1 MADRDVAQDTY
12 QHYRFCYDNGHR
24 QFLAKAKRCF
34 DFWNGEQ
41 WDAHDKAKRDRER
54 RPALTFNMIEALV
67 RSMVGVQRALRNDVR
82 FVPTASAGMEDARVR
97 DALWLHIQNQN
108 SFEFLE
114 MDVFTKGLIFSRAYY
129 DVRMSYEHSFQGNV
143 QITSPRSQD
152 VVLDP
157 SADAYDSSAWPRV
170 ITRRWISNNDVS
182 DLYGDEIARQVLGRI
197 APSFFDFED
206 TFMAQQMGQLTYF
219 ATGVDGPIDSK
230 TVRAHLLLDH
240 QYFITRMRDVF
251 VDMQTG
257 DFKEIPEGW
266 DRERIGRVLEA
277 APGLNVAKRRVRAIQ
292 WDVMVDDI
300 VAHSAISP
308 YDHFTIVPYFPSW
321 IDGVA
326 RGAVEGMLDPQMMYN
341 KITSNEIE
349 VVSSMA
355 NSGYKVKA
363 GSLKNMTIPEM
374 EAKGAQPGVVFELA
388 DIGDLDKLQPNQVP
402 QGYDRLSFKAEAMLG
417 NIAGL
422 SRAGRGMAREDMS
435 GNAILENQANQEI
448 NFAGWLAN
456 LHRTKQLVATRVLDL
471 VSAHYSETR
480 TLLINRGTAMAPSIE
495 EMQINAPAP
504 EGTVVNDITKGRYT
518 TVLVPSPSRTAM
530 SEQDFD
536 LLLRLRTEV
545 GVQIPD
551 AMLIELS
558 PAANKGQIIQMLKQ
572 DSNEAAERE
581 RQLQEQIQ
589 QLEMQLAQAKIEKER
604 GAAQLNVARAEKFAG
619 EAGRDP
625 DAAWERVETQ
635 RIQSHERLQ
644 RIKQGQDI
652 EKHRDNVATKLTDIS
667 MRAKQSANKPPSA
680 GKPKPKG
687 AK

>member
-1 MADRDVAQDTY
+1 MTDRDVAQDTY
-12 QHYRFCYDNGHR
+12 QHYRFCYDNGHK

-54 RPALTFNMIEALV
+54 RPALTFNMVEALV

-82 FVPTASAGMEDARVR
+82 FVPASEAAMEDARVR

-108 SFEFLE
+108 KFEFLE

-143 QITSPRSQD
+143 IITSPRSQD

-157 SADAYDSSAWPRV
+157 SADEYDSSSWPRV
-170 ITRRWISNNDVS
+170 ITRRWVSNNDVA
-182 DLYGDEIARQVLGRI
+182 DLYGKEIAREIYGRT
-197 APSFFDFED
+197 APTFFDFED

-219 ATGVDGPIDSK
+219 ATGIDGPIDSK
-230 TVRAHLLLDH
+230 SVRAHLLVDH
-240 QYFITRMRDVF
+240 QHFLTRMREVF
-251 VDMQTG
+251 VDMETG

-266 DRERIGRVLEA
+266 DRARISRVLEIT
-277 APGLNVAKRRVRAIQ
+277 PGLNVAKRRVRAIQ
-292 WDVMVDDI
+292 WDVVVDDTL
-300 VAHSAISP
+300 AHSQLSP

-321 IDGVA
+321 LDGVS
-326 RGAVEGMLDPQMMYN
+326 RGAVEGMLDPQLMYN

-363 GSLKNMTIPEM
+363 GSLKNMTIQEM

-388 DIGDLDKLQPNQVP
+388 DVNDLDKLQPNQVP

-417 NIAGL
+417 NISGL

-456 LHRTKQLVATRVLDL
+456 LHRTKLMVASRVIDLVA
-471 VSAHYSETR
+471 AHYSETR
-480 TLLINRGTAMAPSIE
+480 TLLINRGTAMSPSIE
-495 EMQINAPAP
+495 EVKINEPTA
-504 EGTVVNDITKGRYT
+504 EGAVINDITKGRYT
-518 TVLVPSPSRTAM
+518 TVLVPSPSRTSM

-558 PAANKGQIIQMLKQ
+558 PAANKGQIIQMLTQ

-589 QLEMQLAQAKIEKER
+589 QLEMQLAEAKIEKER
-604 GAAQLNVARAEKFAG
+604 GAAQLNMARAQKFAG

-625 DAAWERVETQ
+625 DAAWERVESQ
-635 RIQSHERLQ
+635 RIASSERVQ
-644 RIKQGQDI
+644 RMKMGQDLN
-652 EKHRDNVATKLTDIS
+652 KHRDNVATKLTDIS
-667 MRAKQSANKPPSA
+667 VRAKQAEKKTQSA

-687 AK
+687 A

>member
-1 MADRDVAQDTY
+1 MSDRDVANDTY
-12 QHYRFCYDNGHR
+12 QHYRFCYDNGHK

-41 WDAHDKAKRDRER
+41 WDAFDKAKRDRER
-54 RPALTFNMIEALV
+54 RPALTFNMVESLV

-97 DALWLHIQNQN
+97 DALWMHIQNQN
-108 SFEFLE
+108 KFEFLE

-129 DVRMSYEHSFQGNV
+129 DIRMSYEHSFQGNV
-143 QITSPRSQD
+143 AITSPRSQD
-152 VVLDP
+152 VILDP
-157 SADAYDSSAWPRV
+157 SADAYDSDSWPRV

-182 DLYGDEIARQVLGRI
+182 DLYGKDIAESVRGNI
-197 APSFFDFED
+197 APAYFDFED
-206 TFMAQQMGQLTYF
+206 TFMAQQMGQLSYF
-219 ATGVDGPIDSK
+219 AAGVDGPIDSR
-230 TVRAHLLLDH
+230 TIRAHLLLDH

-251 VDMQTG
+251 VDVETG
-257 DFKEIPEGW
+257 DFKEVPEGW
-266 DRERIGRVLEA
+266 DRERVGRVLENT
-277 APGLNVAKRRVRAIQ
+277 PGINVAKRRVRAIQ
-292 WDVMVDDI
+292 WDVMVDDV
-300 VAHSAISP
+300 VAHTSLSP
-308 YDHFTIVPYFPSW
+308 YDHFTTVPYFPSW

-355 NSGYKVKA
+355 NSGYKVKS
-363 GSLKNMTIPEM
+363 GSLKNMTMEEM
-374 EAKGAQPGVVFELA
+374 ETRGAQPGAIFELA
-388 DIGDLDKLQPNQVP
+388 DVGDLEKLQPNQVP

-417 NIAGL
+417 NISGM

-456 LHRTKQLVATRVLDL
+456 LHRSKQLVATRALEL

-480 TLLINRGTAMAPSIE
+480 TILINRGTALSPSIE
-495 EMQINAPAP
+495 ELSINQPTA
-504 EGTVVNDITKGRYT
+504 EGGMVNDITKGRYT
-518 TVLVPSPSRTAM
+518 TVLVPSPSRTSM

-545 GVQIPD
+545 GIQIPD
-551 AMLIELS
+551 SMLIELS
-558 PAANKGQIIQMLKQ
+558 PAANKGQIIQMLTE
-572 DSNEAAERE
+572 DSNEAAARE
-581 RQLQEQIQ
+581 QALQEQIQ
-589 QLEMQLAQAKIEKER
+589 QLEMQLAEAKIEKER
-604 GAAQLNVARAEKFAG
+604 GAAQLNVARAQKFAG

-625 DAAWERVETQ
+625 DAAWERVESQ
-635 RIQSHERLQ
+635 RIASGERVQ
-644 RIKQGQDI
+644 RMKMGQDLN
-652 EKHRDNVATKLTDIS
+652 KHRDNVATKLTDIS
-667 MRAKQSANKPPSA
+667 VRARQAAKKTPSA

-687 AK
+687 A